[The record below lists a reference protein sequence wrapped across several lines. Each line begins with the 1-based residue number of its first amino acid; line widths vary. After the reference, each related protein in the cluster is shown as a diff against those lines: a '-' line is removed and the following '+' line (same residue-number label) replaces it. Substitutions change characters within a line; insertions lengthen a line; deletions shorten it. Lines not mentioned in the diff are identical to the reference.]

1 MARSTYAPISRARL
15 ILLVL
20 FVGGVIGITY
30 VQLAYA
36 IPRRNCEASGRWWS
50 MRYRECATP
59 IRLGRPAGRAPAA
72 PTRTT
77 QPSAPAS
84 AASAIPADAGR

>member
-20 FVGGVIGITY
+20 FVVGVIVITY

-36 IPRRNCEASGRWWS
+36 IPKRDCEASGRWWS

-59 IRLGRPAGRAPAA
+59 IRLGGPAGPPPPAA
-72 PTRTT
+72 
-77 QPSAPAS
+77 AN
-84 AASAIPADAGR
+84 